1 MLHVVIF
8 VKFVAVLSISI
19 IRLWLTSISMKLYF
33 KIWQL
38 KAIQMENSM
47 MLLHISLFYRR
58 IIEMH
63 KGLRYMSLW
72 ETTPYCEE
80 RLLMSLLWSGR
91 KGRGGPA
98 KCFNIASF
106 YIDHWRQ
113 DGWETPAKPAKLLGN
128 FTSNVKHLP
137 FQRLNI
143 FQRKLISPASGA
155 SLAIKPGSKMLTLG
169 LVRDP

>member
-1 MLHVVIF
+1 
-8 VKFVAVLSISI
+8 
-19 IRLWLTSISMKLYF
+19 
-33 KIWQL
+33 
-38 KAIQMENSM
+38 MENSM

-63 KGLRYMSLW
+63 AQRFAVHVSLGN
-72 ETTPYCEE
+72 Y
-80 RLLMSLLWSGR
+80 SLLRRTFINVPVMIWKKR
-91 KGRGGPA
+91 KGGPA

-106 YIDHWRQ
+106 QIDHWRQ
-113 DGWETPAKPAKLLGN
+113 DGWETQAKPAKLLGN

>member
-38 KAIQMENSM
+38 IKSYSNGKFNDAITYKF
-47 MLLHISLFYRR
+47 FYRR

-80 RLLMSLLWSGR
+80 RLLMSPLWSGR
-91 KGRGGPA
+91 KGRGGLPSVLILHLSRSITDD
-98 KCFNIASF
+98 KTDGKLQLN
-106 YIDHWRQ
+106 RQ
-113 DGWETPAKPAKLLGN
+113 NCWEILRV
-128 FTSNVKHLP
+128 TSN
-137 FQRLNI
+137 I
-143 FQRKLISPASGA
+143 FLFK
-155 SLAIKPGSKMLTLG
+155 
-169 LVRDP
+169 D

>member
-38 KAIQMENSM
+38 KGIQMENSM

-80 RLLMSLLWSGR
+80 RLLMSPLWSGR
-91 KGRGGPA
+91 KGRGGLPSVLILHLSRSITDD
-98 KCFNIASF
+98 KTDGKLQLN
-106 YIDHWRQ
+106 RQ
-113 DGWETPAKPAKLLGN
+113 NCWEILRV
-128 FTSNVKHLP
+128 TSN
-137 FQRLNI
+137 I
-143 FQRKLISPASGA
+143 FFLFK
-155 SLAIKPGSKMLTLG
+155 
-169 LVRDP
+169 D

>member
-8 VKFVAVLSISI
+8 VNFVAVLSISI

-38 KAIQMENSM
+38 IKSYSNGKFNDAITCF
-47 MLLHISLFYRR
+47 FYRR

-80 RLLMSLLWSGR
+80 RLLMSPLWSGR
-91 KGRGGPA
+91 KGRGGLPSVLILHLFRSITDD
-98 KCFNIASF
+98 KTDGKLQLN
-106 YIDHWRQ
+106 RQ
-113 DGWETPAKPAKLLGN
+113 NCWEILRV
-128 FTSNVKHLP
+128 TSN
-137 FQRLNI
+137 I
-143 FQRKLISPASGA
+143 FLFK
-155 SLAIKPGSKMLTLG
+155 
-169 LVRDP
+169 D